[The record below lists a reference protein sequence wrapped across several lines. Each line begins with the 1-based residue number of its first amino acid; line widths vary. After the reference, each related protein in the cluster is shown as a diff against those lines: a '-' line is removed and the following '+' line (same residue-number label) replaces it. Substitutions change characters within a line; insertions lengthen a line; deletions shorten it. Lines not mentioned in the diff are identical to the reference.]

1 MSRPTPRLTNYMTL
15 ARCLSELDARMAASC
30 PENFRTVPEFN
41 KGIRLVLI
49 YLQLVYLRNWGG
61 RDVGWPQHM
70 ADLGALNERYFKG
83 VEFNERWLLD
93 NDLPEDELLV
103 ALTIFLVHE
112 FKKYDNA
119 PGGFKTN
126 WWHSTQEYLHTLVR
140 DHLRSV
146 RQPTVAELRV
156 DTPDRDYFNNWTGQ
170 NNPSADKE

>member
-1 MSRPTPRLTNYMTL
+1 M
-15 ARCLSELDARMAASC
+15 
-30 PENFRTVPEFN
+30 
-41 KGIRLVLI
+41 
-49 YLQLVYLRNWGG
+49 
-61 RDVGWPQHM
+61 
-70 ADLGALNERYFKG
+70 
-83 VEFNERWLLD
+83 D

-103 ALTIFLVHE
+103 ALTIFLVLE

-126 WWHSTQEYLHTLVR
+126 WWHSTQEHLHTLVR